1 MDEPQTHPWALMSL
15 ADFTGL
21 LARGAAV
28 PGGGSAAAL
37 TGALAAALV
46 GMVGRLTAGRETYAD
61 REVEM
66 ETLIA
71 EADGLRA
78 RLLALIDTDSQAYRA
93 VIAAYRMP
101 RETFSQKAQRTG
113 AIQTALRN
121 ATDVPLE
128 AAELCLQTLEL
139 AVTALAHGN
148 RNAAGDAAVA
158 ALLAHAALQSQ
169 VRNALVNLAAI
180 TDAHY
185 CDRVTKRATE
195 IAAAGEIALSR
206 ALAAADA
213 EDEA

>member
-1 MDEPQTHPWALMSL
+1 MDEQQTHPSVRMSL
-15 ADFTGL
+15 ADFSEL

-46 GMVGRLTAGRETYAD
+46 GMVGRLTAGRAAYAD
-61 REVEM
+61 REAEM
-66 ETLIA
+66 ESLIA
-71 EADGLRA
+71 TADGLRA
-78 RLLALIDTDSQAYRA
+78 RLLALVDADAQAYRD
-93 VIAAYRMP
+93 VIAAYQMP
-101 RETFSQKAQRTG
+101 RETISQQARRTG

-139 AVTALAHGN
+139 VVTALVYGN

-180 TDAHY
+180 TDTHY
-185 CDRVTKRATE
+185 CDRVTRRCGE

-213 EDEA
+213 GG